1 MWVLSGELSAPWRR
15 LVGLPYRPPI
25 KMHTHI
31 LYKIKHTYRIEAFK
45 NASEFVGPFS
55 SAYIGTVEGGS
66 ADSRKIPIKIRITMR
81 IFSL

>member
-31 LYKIKHTYRIEAFK
+31 LYKIKHILYEESMQQACDNMHKPT
-45 NASEFVGPFS
+45 GP
-55 SAYIGTVEGGS
+55 
-66 ADSRKIPIKIRITMR
+66 MR
-81 IFSL
+81 IHTEEQT